1 MCKNAEVPMAL
12 PCPPPL
18 ADAHEQ
24 PPLQISGYRTVYA
37 YPARAGI
44 QISVFLQFKI

>member
-1 MCKNAEVPMAL
+1 MQRYPWPFPA
-12 PCPPPL
+12 PPL